1 MTTYIHL
8 IGNIIL
14 ATCLSFTSTAFASC
28 TDEEPTWPDNNSP
41 SAQPDNNE
49 NNSNNE
55 TAMNRNII
63 LTVGNIRFNAT
74 LEDNATA
81 RAFSAQLPLTL
92 RMDELNGNEKY
103 YYLDHSLPTQSSRTD
118 TIHAGDLL
126 LYGSSCVVLFYK
138 TFSSGYSYT
147 RLGRVDNAEGLAEA
161 VGSGS
166 VTVTFETAENAE

>member
-1 MTTYIHL
+1 
-8 IGNIIL
+8 
-14 ATCLSFTSTAFASC
+14 
-28 TDEEPTWPDNNSP
+28 
-41 SAQPDNNE
+41 
-49 NNSNNE
+49 
-55 TAMNRNII
+55 MNRNII

-126 LYGSSCVVLFYK
+126 LYGSSCVVLFSK